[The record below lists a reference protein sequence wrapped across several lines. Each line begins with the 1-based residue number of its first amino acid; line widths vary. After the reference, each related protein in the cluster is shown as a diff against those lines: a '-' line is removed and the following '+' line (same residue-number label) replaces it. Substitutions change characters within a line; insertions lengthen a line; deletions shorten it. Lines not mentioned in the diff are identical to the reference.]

1 MNNNQSESKNN
12 INRILRFS
20 LKLKYGELVMN
31 MKAIT
36 TGVTAGAAIGLAF
49 YAFSSASMMKKHS
62 IKKNAGKTLKAAGNL
77 IDDITSMMR

>member
-1 MNNNQSESKNN
+1 MNKNQSESENN
-12 INRILRFS
+12 IITVFS
-20 LKLKYGELVMN
+20 VLLKLKHGEIFMN

-36 TGVTAGAAIGLAF
+36 TGVTASAVIGLAF

-77 IDDITSMMR
+77 IDDITSMIK